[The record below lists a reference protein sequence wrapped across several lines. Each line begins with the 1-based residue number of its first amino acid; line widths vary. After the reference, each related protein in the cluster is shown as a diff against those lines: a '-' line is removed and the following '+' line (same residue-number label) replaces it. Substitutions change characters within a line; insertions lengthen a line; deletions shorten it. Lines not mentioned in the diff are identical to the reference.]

1 MFLLDASTH
10 DHIRRPTTKEVNDMF
25 RKHDDRRARA
35 ERQRRRREIERQS
48 QRQRASSDPDWWEF
62 IRRMR

>member
-10 DHIRRPTTKEVNDMF
+10 DHTHRPTTKEVNSMF

-35 ERQRRRREIERQS
+35 ERQQRRREIERQLR
-48 QRQRASSDPDWWEF
+48 RQRASGDPDWWEF
-62 IRRMR
+62 IRKIR